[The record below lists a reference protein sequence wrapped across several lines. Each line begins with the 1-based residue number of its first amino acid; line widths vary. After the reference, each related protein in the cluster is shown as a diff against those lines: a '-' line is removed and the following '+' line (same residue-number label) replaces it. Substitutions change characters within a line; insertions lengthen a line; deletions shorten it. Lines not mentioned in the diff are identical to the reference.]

1 MSGLLAAIHQ
11 HHNLL
16 TRNRVD
22 SQRHIAGFGKIVGD
36 GGTTSF
42 FLYAALNVS
51 IRSGNAQKD
60 KRAKVGITDPPL
72 WGVVEESLRKYSG
85 MGAQKSE

>member
-22 SQRHIAGFGKIVGD
+22 RQRHIAGFGKIVGD

-42 FLYAALNVS
+42 SLYAASNVS
-51 IRSGNAQKD
+51 IRSGDAQKD
-60 KRAKVGITDPPL
+60 KRAKVGIVESPPF
-72 WGVVEESLRKYSG
+72 GVVDCG
-85 MGAQKSE
+85 C